1 MEILSKVVHLQKPIQ
16 VISLLDPEDNIL
28 YQRVSLKTKNLARYA
43 IKTLEGI
50 NVKVPLNVRKK
61 ANIIIEQKE
70 IHYEPRPE
78 ESLVVFWNIIEGFHE
93 LRTLAFRINNKKVRI
108 KLLKE
113 IHSWEALVLDPLH
126 QA

>member
-1 MEILSKVVHLQKPIQ
+1 MMVVEDEPIQ

>member
-1 MEILSKVVHLQKPIQ
+1 M
-16 VISLLDPEDNIL
+16 
-28 YQRVSLKTKNLARYA
+28 
-43 IKTLEGI
+43 
-50 NVKVPLNVRKK
+50 
-61 ANIIIEQKE
+61 
-70 IHYEPRPE
+70 
-78 ESLVVFWNIIEGFHE
+78 VFWNIIEGFHE

>member
-1 MEILSKVVHLQKPIQ
+1 MVVEDEPIQ